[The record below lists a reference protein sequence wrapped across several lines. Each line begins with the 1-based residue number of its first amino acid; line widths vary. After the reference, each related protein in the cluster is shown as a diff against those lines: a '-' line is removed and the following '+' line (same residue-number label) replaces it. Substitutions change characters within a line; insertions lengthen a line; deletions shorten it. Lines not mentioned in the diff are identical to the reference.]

1 MKLKFLNLMM
11 IFVTAVICGC
21 SSGETTPAADNS
33 AAEQISENVA
43 NVKRQS
49 TKNPAAGKAETVTE
63 DPVEK
68 ILQSMTLTEKIGQ
81 MVMIGVQG
89 TAVNDD
95 SRYMLTQYHIGGVIF
110 FDRNLET
117 RAQAKSFAADLN
129 KAAAEKVPLFFAID
143 EEGGRVSRM
152 KHEIPPP
159 PSQEEIG
166 RSGDPALAYRYAKSV
181 AQDLKSIGVNV
192 NFAPVADVGSRDTR
206 SFSDNENV
214 VAEFVD
220 EAAHGYEDAGIFY
233 CLKHFPGIGL
243 GAVDSHV
250 EVSTI
255 DASREILETIDLV
268 PFRKTIAAHDNS
280 KFMVMVGHLKYS
292 AIDAGNSASVSPA
305 VMKIL
310 RDELGYTGVIITDD
324 LEMGATANH
333 NTFSEVGAAAIK
345 AGADIAL
352 VCHEYE
358 HETDVYI
365 GILDAV
371 QRGEISENRIDES
384 VRRILKMKLA
394 LKN

>member
-1 MKLKFLNLMM
+1 MKLKFLSL
-11 IFVTAVICGC
+11 ILLAVIVCGC
-21 SSGETTPAADNS
+21 GSTVAKKVD
-33 AAEQISENVA
+33 AE
-43 NVKRQS
+43 
-49 TKNPAAGKAETVTE
+49 PM
-63 DPVEK
+63 DPVEE
-68 ILQSMTLTEKIGQ
+68 ILQSMTLAEKIGQ
-81 MVMIGVQG
+81 MVMIGVHG
-89 TAVNDD
+89 TEINDD
-95 SRYMLTQYHIGGVIF
+95 SRYMLTQYHIGGIIF

-129 KAAAEKVPLFFAID
+129 KAAAGKVPLFFAID
-143 EEGGRVSRM
+143 EEGGIVSRM
-152 KHEIPPP
+152 RHEITPP

-166 RSGDPALAYRYAKSV
+166 RSGDSSLAYRYANSV

-214 VAEFVD
+214 VADFVD
-220 EAAHGYEDAGIFY
+220 AAARGYEDAGIFY

-243 GAVDSHV
+243 GQVDSHV

-255 DASREILETIDLV
+255 DASRATLDSIDLL
-268 PFRKTIAAHDNS
+268 PFRKNIAAHDNS
-280 KFMVMVGHLKYS
+280 KFMVMVSHLKYS
-292 AIDAGNSASVSPA
+292 ALDAENSASLSPA

-310 RDELGYTGVIITDD
+310 REDLGFNGVIITDD

-333 NTFSEVGAAAIK
+333 NTFREVGAAAIK

-352 VCHEYE
+352 VCHEYP
-358 HETDVYI
+358 HETDIYL

-371 QRGEISENRIDES
+371 ERGEISENRIDES

>member
-21 SSGETTPAADNS
+21 SSGETTPAAD
-33 AAEQISENVA
+33 
-43 NVKRQS
+43 
-49 TKNPAAGKAETVTE
+49 KAEAVTE

-68 ILQSMTLTEKIGQ
+68 ILQSMTLAEKVGQ
-81 MVMIGVQG
+81 MVMIGVHG
-89 TAVNDD
+89 NSVNDD

-117 RAQAKSFAADLN
+117 RAQAKSFADDLN
-129 KAAAEKVPLFFAID
+129 KTAAEKVPLFFAID
-143 EEGGRVSRM
+143 EEGGIVARM
-152 KHEIPPP
+152 KHEITPP
-159 PSQEEIG
+159 PSQAEIG
-166 RSGDPALAYRYAKSV
+166 RSGDSSQAYRYANSV

-192 NFAPVADVGSRDTR
+192 NFAPVADVGTRDTR

-220 EAAHGYEDAGIFY
+220 AAARGYEDAGIFY

-243 GAVDSHV
+243 GVVDSHV

-268 PFRKTIAAHDNS
+268 PFRKIIAAHDNS
-280 KFMVMVGHLKYS
+280 RFMVMVGHLRYS
-292 AIDAGNSASVSPA
+292 ALDAGNSASVSPA

-310 RDELGYTGVIITDD
+310 RDELGFSGVIITDD
-324 LEMGATANH
+324 LEMGAIANH
-333 NTFSEVGAAAIK
+333 SEFKDVGVAAIK

-352 VCHEYE
+352 ICHEYP
-358 HETDVYI
+358 HETDVYL
-365 GILDAV
+365 GILNAV
-371 QRGEISENRIDES
+371 ERGEISEERINES

-394 LKN
+394 LS